1 MRRPSGSFP
10 IRSPLGVIAGTFC
23 ATILMLFWFRL
34 GIAIAPELQRFY
46 LGAYLKTGLQSAVPN
61 LGRKPVEKQ
70 YVAVLDGANLAVQTS
85 VDRDPAKTHRQV
97 ITANPG
103 AFHQWLE
110 KRVYCGSAMGTIF
123 RWPMCAS
130 FVSFLVLIGLGLN
143 WDFRRREHAR
153 DGEHIRG
160 TELLSWRA
168 FNREVLKPK
177 GAVPGVSFTVGA
189 LGQKVVMSRELEPYH
204 FNIFGSTG
212 MGKSTLIRE
221 LLYQIEARGDVAVI
235 YDTKGEYRDEFF
247 SEERRDI
254 ILDPGDQRC
263 PYWAIEA
270 EAPDEAQA
278 TPWAM
283 AFWPDE
289 PRQQPFFKKH
299 PRAIF
304 AYLLSRYSVFNEPAD
319 PATCAA
325 LGYWLTHPRIEV
337 SRRVKGTEHAVSTD
351 DRARDQSQGLWATLG
366 EIAKPLR
373 MMPQTRDERRE
384 FTVREWSE
392 KRDGWIFMTST
403 PETVD
408 ALLPLHSAIMDL
420 LILKNQAPA
429 PEPGERVPVVWY
441 IIDEAA
447 TLQKLPQL
455 ESGTTKQ
462 RASGNPIVLGFHDM
476 AQLKKRYGDEGAV
489 TIMSQAFTNIVLR
502 TGDPAA
508 AKHAEM
514 LIGHHEVER
523 VQENRPVHLMARHRS
538 RSWSNQTV
546 DTPVVSAAE
555 IQGLPRFTGYL
566 LQEGKVVRIK
576 IQRLA
581 RRSCTGRLERLI
593 PPVIFREPP
602 ERDLGESDDEIAPVD
617 DETKADSGTA
627 NGTTNTPSEPPS
639 QIGGANPFSR
649 RRRRESS
656 DGQLPMEL
664 R

>member
-10 IRSPLGVIAGTFC
+10 IRAPLGVIVGVLC
-23 ATILMLFWFRL
+23 ATAVLPVSFKL
-34 GIAIAPELQRFY
+34 GVALAPELQRFY
-46 LGAYLKTGLQSAVPN
+46 LATYIKTGLESVLPN
-61 LGRKPVEKQ
+61 LGKQPVKKQ
-70 YVAVLDGANLAVQTS
+70 YLAILNGPNLAVQKS
-85 VDRDPAKTHRQV
+85 VDEHLKTLHQEL
-97 ITANPG
+97 ITVNPR
-103 AFHQWLE
+103 AFHSWMQKW
-110 KRVYCGSAMGTIF
+110 VYHGSAMQGMF
-123 RWPMCAS
+123 RWQMFGS
-130 FVSFLVLIGLGLN
+130 FMTFLLLVSLGFGWDLN
-143 WDFRRREHAR
+143 RRKHAR

-160 TELLSWRA
+160 TELLSYRE
-168 FNREVLKPK
+168 FNREVLGVT
-177 GAVPGVSFTVGA
+177 GATPGVSFTVGA
-189 LGQKVVMSRELEPYH
+189 LGQKVIIPRELEPYH

-221 LLYQIEARGDVAVI
+221 LLYQIESRGDVAVV

-247 SEERRDI
+247 SEERCDI
-254 ILDPGDQRC
+254 ILDPSDQRC

-278 TPWAM
+278 TPWAL

-304 AYLLSRYSVFNEPAD
+304 AYLISRYSAFNEPED
-319 PATCAA
+319 PATCSA
-325 LGYWLTHPRIEV
+325 LGFWLTHPRTEV
-337 SRRVKGTEHAVSTD
+337 ARRISGTEHAVSTD
-351 DRARDQSQGLWATLG
+351 DRARDQAQGLWATLG

-373 MMPQTRDERRE
+373 MMPQTREDRRE
-384 FTVREWSE
+384 FIVRQWSQE
-392 KRDGWIFMTST
+392 RRGWLFMTST
-403 PETVD
+403 PDTVD
-408 ALLPLHSAIMDL
+408 ALLPLHSAVMDL

-429 PEPGERVPVVWY
+429 VDAKTLPTIWY
-441 IIDEAA
+441 IVDEAA

-489 TIMSQAFTNIVLR
+489 TIMSQAFTNIILR

-523 VQENRPVHLMARHRS
+523 IQENRPVHLLARHRS
-538 RSWSNQTV
+538 RSWNNQTV

-555 IQGLPRFTGYL
+555 IQGLPRFSGYL

-576 IQRLA
+576 IQKLA
-581 RRSCTGRLERLI
+581 QRVRTRRLERLI
-593 PPVIFREPP
+593 PPVIFRQPP
-602 ERDLGESDDEIAPVD
+602 ERELSAHGSIAPVD
-617 DETKADSGTA
+617 DESPATSVPAGELTA
-627 NGTTNTPSEPPS
+627 AEALTSKTVSTNPIYEV
-639 QIGGANPFSR
+639 I
-649 RRRRESS
+649 
-656 DGQLPMEL
+656 
-664 R
+664 

>member
-10 IRSPLGVIAGTFC
+10 IRAPLGVIAGALC
-23 ATILMLFWFRL
+23 ATAVLPLWFKL
-34 GIAIAPELQRFY
+34 GVALAPELQRFY
-46 LGAYLKTGLQSAVPN
+46 LATYIKTGLQSLLPN
-61 LGRKPVEKQ
+61 LGKQPVEKQ
-70 YVAVLDGANLAVQTS
+70 YLAVLNGPNLAVQNS
-85 VDRDPAKTHRQV
+85 VDERLETLHREV
-97 ITANPG
+97 VTVNPH
-103 AFHQWLE
+103 AFHLWME
-110 KRVYCGSAMGTIF
+110 KWVYHGSAMQGMF
-123 RWPMCAS
+123 RWQMLGS
-130 FVSFLVLIGLGLN
+130 FITFLVLVGLGLW
-143 WDFRRREHAR
+143 WDLNRRKHAR

-160 TELLSWRA
+160 TELLSYHE
-168 FNREVLKPK
+168 FNRTVVGVT
-177 GAVPGVSFTVGA
+177 GATPGVSFTVGA
-189 LGQKVVMSRELEPYH
+189 LGQKVIIPRELEPYH

-221 LLYQIEARGDVAVI
+221 LLYQIESRGDVAVV

-247 SEERRDI
+247 SEERGDI

-270 EAPDEAQA
+270 EAQDEAQA
-278 TPWAM
+278 TPWGL

-304 AYLLSRYSVFNEPAD
+304 AYLISRYSAFNEPED

-325 LGYWLTHPRIEV
+325 LGFWLTHPRTEV
-337 SRRVKGTEHAVSTD
+337 ARRVSGTEHAVSTD
-351 DRARDQSQGLWATLG
+351 DRARDQAQGLWATLG

-373 MMPQTRDERRE
+373 MMPQTREDRRE
-384 FTVREWSE
+384 FTVRQWSQE
-392 KRDGWIFMTST
+392 RRGWIFMTST
-403 PETVD
+403 PDTVD
-408 ALLPLHSAIMDL
+408 ALLPLHSAVMDL

-429 PEPGERVPVVWY
+429 TDAKTLPAIWY

-489 TIMSQAFTNIVLR
+489 TIMSQAFTNLILR

-523 VQENRPVHLMARHRS
+523 IQENRPVHLLARHRS
-538 RSWSNQTV
+538 RSWNNQTV

-555 IQGLPRFTGYL
+555 IQGLPRFSGYL

-576 IQRLA
+576 IQKLSQRV
-581 RRSCTGRLERLI
+581 RTRRLERLI
-593 PPVIFREPP
+593 PPVIFRQPP
-602 ERDLGESDDEIAPVD
+602 ERELSAHGSIAPVD
-617 DETKADSGTA
+617 DEPKSTRVPADEPKAA
-627 NGTTNTPSEPPS
+627 NGIDTKRLSTNPIYEV
-639 QIGGANPFSR
+639 I
-649 RRRRESS
+649 
-656 DGQLPMEL
+656 
-664 R
+664 

>member
-10 IRSPLGVIAGTFC
+10 IRSPLGVIAGTLC
-23 ATILMLFWFRL
+23 AVALLPAWFKL
-34 GIAIAPELQRFY
+34 GLVTAPELQRFY
-46 LGAYLKTGLQSAVPN
+46 LATYVKTGLQSALPN
-61 LGRKPVEKQ
+61 FGKQPVQKQ
-70 YVAVLDGANLAVQTS
+70 YLVVLNGPNLAVEKS
-85 VDRDPAKTHRQV
+85 LEGSPKLAHREV
-97 ITANPG
+97 ISANPL
-103 AFHQWLE
+103 ALHVWLQ
-110 KRVYCGSAMGTIF
+110 KSIYHGSLLLGMF
-123 RWPMCAS
+123 RWEITGSFATFLL
-130 FVSFLVLIGLGLN
+130 FVSLGLW
-143 WDFRRREHAR
+143 WDWKRREHAR

-160 TELLSWRA
+160 TELLSWRQ
-168 FNREVLKPK
+168 FNREVLSAK
-177 GAVPGVSFTVGA
+177 GAIPGVSFTVGS
-189 LGQKVVMSRELEPYH
+189 LGQKVVISRELEPYH

-212 MGKSTLIRE
+212 MGKTTLIRE

-247 SEERRDI
+247 SDERSDL
-254 ILDPGDQRC
+254 ILDPGDERC

-304 AYLLSRYSVFNEPAD
+304 AYLISRYSVFNEPED

-325 LGYWLTHPRIEV
+325 LGFWLTHPRQEV
-337 SRRVKGTEHAVSTD
+337 AKRISGTEHAVSTD
-351 DRARDQSQGLWATLG
+351 DRARDQAQGLWATLG

-373 MMPQTRDERRE
+373 MMPQTRENRRE
-384 FTVREWSE
+384 FTVREWSQD
-392 KRDGWIFMTST
+392 RRGWIFMTST
-403 PETVD
+403 PDTVD
-408 ALLPLHSAIMDL
+408 ALLPLHSAVMDL

-429 PEPGERVPVVWY
+429 ESDRKSPAVWY

-476 AQLKKRYGDEGAV
+476 AQLKKRYGDEGAI

-502 TGDPAA
+502 TGDPTAA
-508 AKHAEM
+508 RHCEM

-523 VQENRPVHLMARHRS
+523 IQENRPVHLMSRHRS

-555 IQGLPRFTGYL
+555 IQGLRRFTGYL

-576 IQRLA
+576 IQKLA
-581 RRSCTGRLERLI
+581 RRVRTERIERLI

-602 ERDLGESDDEIAPVD
+602 ERDEPIAQSVAPVD
-617 DETKADSGTA
+617 DEPELVTA
-627 NGTTNTPSEPPS
+627 AAVAVPAETELSTGR
-639 QIGGANPFSR
+639 NPLVR
-649 RRRRESS
+649 RRGNVNSREVT
-656 DGQLPMEL
+656 
-664 R
+664 

>member
-10 IRSPLGVIAGTFC
+10 IRAPIGVIAGAFC
-23 ATILMLFWFRL
+23 AAALIPLWFKL
-34 GIAIAPELQRFY
+34 GVARAPELQRFY
-46 LGAYLKTGLQSAVPN
+46 LDTYVRTGLQSALPN
-61 LGRKPVEKQ
+61 LGKQPVEKQ
-70 YVAVLDGANLAVQTS
+70 YFAVLNGPNLAVQKS
-85 VDRDPAKTHRQV
+85 VDKHLETLHREL
-97 ITANPG
+97 ITANPQ
-103 AFHQWLE
+103 AFHSWMQKWI
-110 KRVYCGSAMGTIF
+110 YNGSAMQAMFPWEMFG
-123 RWPMCAS
+123 
-130 FVSFLVLIGLGLN
+130 SFLTFVLLVGLGLW
-143 WDFRRREHAR
+143 WDLKRRSRAR

-160 TELLSWRA
+160 TELLSWRE
-168 FNREVLKPK
+168 FNREVLSAK
-177 GAVPGVSFTVGA
+177 GATPGISFTVGA
-189 LGQKVVMSRELEPYH
+189 LGQKVIIPRELEPYH

-221 LLYQIEARGDVAVI
+221 LLYQIESRGDVAVV

-247 SEERRDI
+247 SEARGDI

-270 EAPDEAQA
+270 EAQDEAQA

-304 AYLLSRYSVFNEPAD
+304 AYLISRYSVFNEPED

-325 LGYWLTHPRIEV
+325 LGFWLTHPRREV
-337 SRRVKGTEHAVSTD
+337 ARRIAGTEHAVSTD
-351 DRARDQSQGLWATLG
+351 ERARDQAQGLWATLG

-373 MMPQTRDERRE
+373 MMPQVREGRRE
-384 FTVREWSE
+384 FTVREWSQ
-392 KRDGWIFMTST
+392 KRNGWIFMTST
-403 PETVD
+403 PDTVD
-408 ALLPLHSAIMDL
+408 ALLPLHSAVMDL
-420 LILKNQAPA
+420 LILKNQSPLPTNAHCA
-429 PEPGERVPVVWY
+429 PVVWY

-489 TIMSQAFTNIVLR
+489 TIMSQAFTNVVLR

-523 VQENRPVHLMARHRS
+523 IQENRPVHLMARHRS

-546 DTPVVSAAE
+546 DSPVVSAAE

-576 IQRLA
+576 IQKLA
-581 RRSCTGRLERLI
+581 RRLRTERLERLI
-593 PPVIFREPP
+593 PAVIFREPP
-602 ERDLGESDDEIAPVD
+602 ERDLPEGDTIAPVD
-617 DETKADSGTA
+617 DDQQLMPAGIQAA
-627 NGTTNTPSEPPS
+627 NGFTDRTGVAPAQATNPLKRR
-639 QIGGANPFSR
+639 GGVI
-649 RRRRESS
+649 
-656 DGQLPMEL
+656 
-664 R
+664 

>member
-1 MRRPSGSFP
+1 MGSISMRRPSGAFP
-10 IRSPLGVIAGTFC
+10 VRAPIGVIAGAVC
-23 ATILMLFWFRL
+23 AAALLPLWFKL
-34 GIAIAPELQRFY
+34 GVVLAPQLQRVY
-46 LGAYLKTGLQSAVPN
+46 LATYIKTGLQAAIPN
-61 LGRKPVEKQ
+61 VGRQPVEKQ
-70 YVAVLDGANLAVQTS
+70 YLAVLNGPKLAVQQS
-85 VDRDPAKTHRQV
+85 VDAHLQTLHQEL
-97 ITANPG
+97 ITVNPL
-103 AFHQWLE
+103 AFHLWLQ
-110 KRVYCGSAMGTIF
+110 KWIYGGSLLRGMF
-123 RWPMCAS
+123 RWEMAG
-130 FVSFLVLIGLGLN
+130 SFLTFLVFVGLGLW
-143 WDFRRREHAR
+143 WDLKRREHAR

-160 TELLSWRA
+160 TELLSWRQ
-168 FNREVLKPK
+168 FNREVLSSKS
-177 GAVPGVSFTVGA
+177 ATPGVSFTVGN
-189 LGQKVVMSRELEPYH
+189 LGQKVIIPRELEPYH

-221 LLYQIEARGDVAVI
+221 LLYQIEWRGDVAVI

-247 SEERRDI
+247 SEERGDI

-304 AYLLSRYSVFNEPAD
+304 AYLISRYSIFIEPEE

-325 LGYWLTHPRIEV
+325 LGFWLSHPRLEV
-337 SRRVKGTEHAVSTD
+337 SKRIAGTEHAVSTD
-351 DRARDQSQGLWATLG
+351 ERARDQAQGLWATLG

-373 MMPQTRDERRE
+373 MMPQTRENRRE
-384 FTVREWSE
+384 FTVREWS
-392 KRDGWIFMTST
+392 RNRCGWIFMTST
-403 PETVD
+403 PDTVD
-408 ALLPLHSAIMDL
+408 ALLPLHSAVMDL

-429 PEPGERVPVVWY
+429 IEGGTKSPTIWY

-523 VQENRPVHLMARHRS
+523 IQENRPVHLMARHRS

-555 IQGLPRFTGYL
+555 IQGLPRFTAYL

-576 IQRLA
+576 IQKLA
-581 RRSCTGRLERLI
+581 RRVRTERLERLI

-602 ERDLGESDDEIAPVD
+602 ERDLGEEPILAPVND
-617 DETKADSGTA
+617 GPLGPPPPTTPISFAAASTRSGSVA
-627 NGTTNTPSEPPS
+627 TNPVLEV
-639 QIGGANPFSR
+639 
-649 RRRRESS
+649 
-656 DGQLPMEL
+656 L
-664 R
+664 

>member
-10 IRSPLGVIAGTFC
+10 IRAPIGIIAGTLC
-23 ATILMLFWFRL
+23 ATAILPLWLKL
-34 GIAIAPELQRFY
+34 GVALAPELQRFY
-46 LGAYLKTGLQSAVPN
+46 LSTYVKTGFQAALPN
-61 LGRKPVEKQ
+61 LAKQPVEKQ
-70 YVAVLDGANLAVQTS
+70 YLAVLNGQNLAVQKS
-85 VDRDPAKTHRQV
+85 VDAHLKTLHQEL
-97 ITANPG
+97 ITANPQ
-103 AFHQWLE
+103 AFHLWMQKW
-110 KRVYCGSAMGTIF
+110 VYHGSMMQDMF
-123 RWPMCAS
+123 RWQMFGS
-130 FVSFLVLIGLGLN
+130 FVTFLVLVGLGLW
-143 WDFRRREHAR
+143 WDLNRRKHAR

-160 TELLSWRA
+160 TELLSWRE
-168 FNREVLKPK
+168 FNREVLSAK
-177 GAVPGVSFTVGA
+177 GAIQGVSFTVGA
-189 LGQKVVMSRELEPYH
+189 LGQKVIIPRELEPYH

-221 LLYQIEARGDVAVI
+221 LLYQIESRGDVAVV

-247 SEERRDI
+247 SDARGDI
-254 ILDPGDQRC
+254 ILDPGDERC
-263 PYWAIEA
+263 PYWAIEG
-270 EAPDEAQA
+270 EAQDEAQA

-304 AYLLSRYSVFNEPAD
+304 AYLISRYSAFNAPKD

-325 LGYWLTHPRIEV
+325 LGFWLTHPRTEV
-337 SRRVKGTEHAVSTD
+337 ARRISGTEHAVSTD
-351 DRARDQSQGLWATLG
+351 DRARDQAQGLWATLG

-373 MMPQTRDERRE
+373 MMPQTRDDRRV
-384 FTVREWSE
+384 FTVREWSQE
-392 KRDGWIFMTST
+392 RQGWIFMTST
-403 PETVD
+403 PDTVD
-408 ALLPLHSAIMDL
+408 ALLPLHSAVMDL
-420 LILKNQAPA
+420 LILKNQAPTA
-429 PEPGERVPVVWY
+429 ATKTSATVWY

-489 TIMSQAFTNIVLR
+489 TIMSQAFTNIILR

-523 VQENRPVHLMARHRS
+523 IQENRPVHLLARHRS
-538 RSWSNQTV
+538 RSWNNQTV

-576 IQRLA
+576 IQKLPQRVRTERL
-581 RRSCTGRLERLI
+581 SRLI

-602 ERDLGESDDEIAPVD
+602 ERDLAGGESIVPVD
-617 DETKADSGTA
+617 DDARLIPVAAAAPDVSINARTA
-627 NGTTNTPSEPPS
+627 QPRTINALDRRSRGGFNS
-639 QIGGANPFSR
+639 Q
-649 RRRRESS
+649 EST
-656 DGQLPMEL
+656 EVI
-664 R
+664 

>member
-10 IRSPLGVIAGTFC
+10 IRSPLGVMGGCAC
-23 ATILMLFWFRL
+23 ATLGMVLWFRL
-34 GIAIAPELQRFY
+34 GVSFAPELQRFY
-46 LGAYLKTGLQSAVPN
+46 LGAYLKSGLQSALPN
-61 LGRKPVEKQ
+61 PGRKPVEKQ
-70 YVAVLDGANLAVQTS
+70 YLAVLDGSNLAVQT
-85 VDRDPAKTHRQV
+85 VLDRHPVTMRREL

-103 AFHQWLE
+103 AFHAWLE
-110 KRVYCGSAMGTIF
+110 KSVYGGSAMQTIF

-130 FVSFLVLIGLGLN
+130 FVTFLVLIGLGLW
-143 WDFRRREHAR
+143 WDLKRREHAR

-177 GAVPGVSFTVGA
+177 GATEGVSFTVGP
-189 LGQKVVMSRELEPYH
+189 LGRKVIVPRGLEPYH

-221 LLYQIEARGDVAVI
+221 LLHQIEARGDVAVI
-235 YDTKGEYRDEFF
+235 YDTKGEYRNEFF
-247 SEERRDI
+247 SEERSDI

-304 AYLLSRYSVFNEPAD
+304 AYLLSRYSIFNEPRD

-325 LGYWLTHPRIEV
+325 LGYWLTHPRVEV

-373 MMPQTRDERRE
+373 MMPQTREERRE
-384 FTVREWSE
+384 FTVREWSM
-392 KRDGWIFMTST
+392 KRNGWIFMTST

-420 LILKNQAPA
+420 LILKNQAPSSA
-429 PEPGERVPVVWY
+429 SGQLVPALWY
-441 IIDEAA
+441 IVDEAA

-502 TGDPAA
+502 TGDPGA
-508 AKHAEM
+508 AKHCEM
-514 LIGHHEVER
+514 LIGHHEIER
-523 VQENRPVHLMARHRS
+523 ITENRPVHMLTRHRA

-546 DTPVVSAAE
+546 ETPVVTAAE

-566 LQEGKVVRIK
+566 LQEGKVVRIE
-576 IQRLA
+576 IQKLA
-581 RRSCTGRLERLI
+581 RRERTGRLERLI

-602 ERDLGESDDEIAPVD
+602 ERDLAEDDNLIAPAVDEPAATRVAADIASEIASEAPP
-617 DETKADSGTA
+617 KTA
-627 NGTTNTPSEPPS
+627 S
-639 QIGGANPFSR
+639 ANPVL
-649 RRRRESS
+649 EVI
-656 DGQLPMEL
+656 
-664 R
+664 